1 METNYIGINGAAGRI
16 GKLNLYQLL
25 QLETEDIEAGHK
37 PRAVVRAINDLA
49 PTDAIINSYR
59 KRDQTHGNLGFRVEK
74 LSEDRIEINGNKVM
88 VFHKRNPAEIPWSE
102 YGVRIVSECSGAF
115 KDRESAQT
123 HLQGGAERVVI
134 SMPAKGVDGTFA
146 MAVNHES
153 YNPQEHYVISN
164 ASCTTKALA
173 VPLKALM
180 DNGIKMYAVLMD
192 TTHAA
197 TNSQRVLQFFDEY
210 GALNE
215 IQTAKTGAAI
225 ATSEL
230 IPALERK
237 MDGYALRVPTTD
249 GSFANIYFVAAGED
263 ISVGNLNRILKTA
276 SEDPSLL
283 GRLDY
288 FAGEEAS
295 STDII
300 GNTASSIIVASKTKV
315 IHLPFSGENGMQLGL
330 CGLCSGYDNELGPSR
345 DLAMLLRYIASD
357 V

>member
-1 METNYIGINGAAGRI
+1 MVI
-16 GKLNLYQLL
+16 LNFVMIVIKDCDKNEY
-25 QLETEDIEAGHK
+25 EVIKEG
-37 PRAVVRAINDLA
+37 V
-49 PTDAIINSYR
+49 II
-59 KRDQTHGNLGFRVEK
+59 
-74 LSEDRIEINGNKVM
+74 
-88 VFHKRNPAEIPWSE
+88 A
-102 YGVRIVSECSGAF
+102 
-115 KDRESAQT
+115 
-123 HLQGGAERVVI
+123 
-134 SMPAKGVDGTFA
+134 
-146 MAVNHES
+146 
-153 YNPQEHYVISN
+153 N

-173 VPLKALM
+173 VPLKVLM
-180 DNGIKMYAVLMD
+180 SSGIEIYAVLMD

-300 GNTASSIIVASKTKV
+300 GNTA
-315 IHLPFSGENGMQLGL
+315 
-330 CGLCSGYDNELGPSR
+330 
-345 DLAMLLRYIASD
+345 LLFCTWC
-357 V
+357 